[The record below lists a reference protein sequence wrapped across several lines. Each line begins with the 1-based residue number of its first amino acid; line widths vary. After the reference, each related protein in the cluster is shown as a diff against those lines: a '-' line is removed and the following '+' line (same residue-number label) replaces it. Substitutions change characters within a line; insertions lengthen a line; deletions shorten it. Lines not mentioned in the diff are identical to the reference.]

1 MKFEEIQIGQ
11 KAEYIRIITEEDI
24 DLFATV
30 SEDRNPIHMDE
41 EFAKTTM
48 FKGRIAHGVLSV
60 AFIST
65 TIATKLP
72 GPGTIYLKQE
82 VTFLKPVRIG
92 DTITTIIEVL
102 TKDNKKNHITL
113 KTTCKNQ
120 NEKIVVD
127 GQAVVLVL

>member
-11 KAEYIRIITEEDI
+11 KVEYIRIITEEDI

>member
-11 KAEYIRIITEEDI
+11 KAEYIRIITEGDI

-48 FKGRIAHGVLSV
+48 FKGRIAHGILSV

-65 TIATKLP
+65 TLATKLP

-92 DTITTIIEVL
+92 DTITTIIKVL
-102 TKDNKKNHITL
+102 KKDNEKNHITL

-120 NEKIVVD
+120 NENIVVD